1 MSRASASA
9 VLLGLLALS
18 ITARAEDREPSAS
31 APAAVLP
38 QSVPGFGR
46 APIGPLVAIDPRAQ
60 LAAQL
65 ADEAQTIDKTI
76 ATVADKLSEAD
87 RVRLERLR
95 AAYRLL
101 RAPVRAS
108 ASAGERMAA
117 ARRRAAARLLV
128 DRDAAERSLLTDET
142 AHLKAAQARTA
153 TDVQTVTTITLPVE
167 LARPA
172 KGTVARAFGTLEHER
187 SKAVLSRRGIDLEV
201 ETRANVT
208 APADGTVRY
217 AGPIRGLDA
226 GVVIDHGDYLTV
238 IAKLDEL
245 VVPVG
250 APIHRGDRIGHA
262 ARYRVYF
269 EVRVK
274 LGAGG
279 LPIDPVPLFE
289 KPGKKPR
296 QSR

>member
-1 MSRASASA
+1 MSRASTLA
-9 VLLGLLALS
+9 VLLALASGSAL
-18 ITARAEDREPSAS
+18 AEDREPVTQLPLA
-31 APAAVLP
+31 APAEPKAMIE
-38 QSVPGFGR
+38 SRG
-46 APIGPLVAIDPRAQ
+46 Q

-65 ADEAQTIDKTI
+65 ADEAATIDRTI

-101 RAPVRAS
+101 RAPVRPTAT
-108 ASAGERMAA
+108 AAERMAA

-128 DRDAAERSLLTDET
+128 DRDAAERELLTDET
-142 AHLKAAQARTA
+142 AHLEAAQARTQA
-153 TDVQTVTTITLPVE
+153 DVQTVTTIALPAD

-172 KGTVARAFGTLEHER
+172 KGTVARRYGTLEHER
-187 SKAVLSRRGIDLEV
+187 SRAVLSRRGIDLDV
-201 ETRANVT
+201 EIRANVI

-226 GVVIDHGDYLTV
+226 GVVIDHGDYFTV
-238 IAKLDEL
+238 IAKLDDL

-250 APIHRGDRIGHA
+250 APVHRGDRIGHA

-274 LGAGG
+274 LGPGG
-279 LPIDPVPLFE
+279 LPVNPEPLFE
-289 KPGKKPR
+289 NKPR
-296 QSR
+296 